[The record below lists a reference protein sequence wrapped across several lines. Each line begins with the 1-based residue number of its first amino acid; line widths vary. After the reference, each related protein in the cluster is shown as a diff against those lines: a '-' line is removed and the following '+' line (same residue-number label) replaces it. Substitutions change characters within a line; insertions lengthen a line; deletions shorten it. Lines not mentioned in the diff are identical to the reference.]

1 MGTSQQQKAQS
12 RKAIVDA
19 AGHLF
24 RERGVDGVSVA
35 QVMDAAGLTHGGFPR
50 HFASKQE
57 LLNEALAEAV
67 ATSGGR
73 VPADGVQAFARGYL
87 TKQHRDNPGNGC
99 VFASLGSE
107 VSRAPAETRHV
118 LSEMIQRQVDEFSST
133 GKEQSAQAIGSW
145 AAMIGA
151 MVLARIADSDELA
164 EEILEATRE
173 FVGV

>member
-24 RERGVDGVSVA
+24 RERGVEGVSVA

-57 LLNEALAEAV
+57 LLNEALADAL
-67 ATSGGR
+67 ASNGGF
-73 VPADGVQAFARGYL
+73 VPAGDIQAFASQYL
-87 TKQHRDNPGNGC
+87 TQQHRDNPGNGC
-99 VFASLGSE
+99 VFAALGTE
-107 VSRAPAETRHV
+107 ISRGPAESRHV
-118 LSEMIQRQVDEFSST
+118 LSAMIQKQVEAFASGGKQQST
-133 GKEQSAQAIGSW
+133 QAIGSW
-145 AAMIGA
+145 AAMIGGLI
-151 MVLARIADSDELA
+151 LARIADTDELS
-164 EEILEATRE
+164 EEILQATRD

>member
-19 AGHLF
+19 AAHLF

-57 LLNEALAEAV
+57 LLNEALTDALA
-67 ATSGGR
+67 SGDSF
-73 VPADGVQAFARGYL
+73 VPAGDILAFASQYL
-87 TKQHRDNPGNGC
+87 TKQHRDNPGHGC
-99 VFASLGSE
+99 VYATLGTE
-107 VSRAPAETRHV
+107 IARGPAETRHV
-118 LSEMIQRQVDEFSST
+118 LSQMIQKQVDAFASGGKAHST
-133 GKEQSAQAIGSW
+133 KAIGSW
-145 AAMIGA
+145 AAMIGGLI
-151 MVLARIADSDELA
+151 LARVADNDELS
-164 EEILEATRE
+164 EEILQATRD